1 MARRPRAVNGAM
13 LKTITSSS
21 AVLEVAGFLLANY
34 GRLVRATNRM
44 RYEPATGFYDPFDRN
59 RAVIVALWHGEHFL
73 APLLGRKGDRL
84 TPLVSYHRDG
94 EILARAGRHFG
105 VTYLRGSGDNGKE
118 FHRKKALQA
127 FTGMLRELKSGGS
140 VIVTADVP
148 KISRVAGLGIVTLAK
163 HAQCPILPVAMTT
176 SLAIRL
182 SNWDRTSFGLPF
194 GRMAFARGNEIHV
207 ARDADDAALERARRE
222 VEDALNTVT
231 GRAYALARNG

>member
-1 MARRPRAVNGAM
+1 M

-21 AVLEVAGFLLANY
+21 AVLEVAGFLLASY
-34 GRLVRATNRM
+34 GRLVRATNRTIHD
-44 RYEPATGFYDPFDRN
+44 PQSFYDPFDRN
-59 RAVIVALWHGEHFL
+59 QAVIVALWHGEHFL

-118 FHRKKALQA
+118 FMRKKALQA

-148 KISRVAGLGIVTLAK
+148 KVSRVAGLGIVTLAK
-163 HAQCPILPVAMTT
+163 YSQCPILPVAMAT
-176 SLAIRL
+176 SRLIRL
-182 SNWDRTSFGLPF
+182 SNWDRTAFGLPF
-194 GRMAFARGNEIHV
+194 GRMAVARAGEIRV
-207 ARDADDAALERARRE
+207 ARDADDAALEIARLD
-222 VEDALNTVT
+222 VQNALNAVT
-231 GRAYALARNG
+231 DRAYAIARTGVT

>member
-1 MARRPRAVNGAM
+1 M
-13 LKTITSSS
+13 LKAITSSS
-21 AVLEVAGFLLANY
+21 AVLEIAGFLLANY
-34 GRLVRATNRM
+34 GRLVRVTNRVIHD
-44 RYEPATGFYDPFDRN
+44 PPQGFYDPLDDN

-118 FHRKKALQA
+118 FMRKKAMQA

-148 KISRVAGLGIVTLAK
+148 KVSRVAGLGIVTLAK
-163 HAQCPILPVAMTT
+163 YSQCPILPVAMAT
-176 SLAIRL
+176 SRLIRL
-182 SNWDRTSFGLPF
+182 SNWDRTAFSLPF
-194 GRMAFARGNEIHV
+194 GRMGLARGPEIRV
-207 ARDADDAALERARRE
+207 ARDADDTALEAARLE
-222 VEDALNTVT
+222 VQNALNAVT
-231 GRAYALARNG
+231 DRAYEIVRKGSN

>member
-1 MARRPRAVNGAM
+1 M
-13 LKTITSSS
+13 LKTLTSSS
-21 AVLEVAGFLLANY
+21 AVLEIAGFLLANY
-34 GRLVRATNRM
+34 GRLVRATNRAIHD
-44 RYEPATGFYDPFDRN
+44 PPDGFYDPFDRN

-118 FHRKKALQA
+118 FMRKKALQA

-148 KISRVAGLGIVTLAK
+148 KVSRVAGLGIVTLAK
-163 HAQCPILPVAMTT
+163 YAQCPILPIAMAT
-176 SLAIRL
+176 SRLIRL
-182 SNWDRTSFGLPF
+182 SNWDRTAFSLPF
-194 GRMAFARGNEIHV
+194 GRMALARAPEIRV
-207 ARDADDAALERARRE
+207 ARDADDAALESARLA
-222 VEDALNTVT
+222 VENALNAVT
-231 GRAYALARNG
+231 ERAYEIVRTGTT

>member
-1 MARRPRAVNGAM
+1 M

-21 AVLEVAGFLLANY
+21 AVLEAAGFLLASY
-34 GRLVRATNRM
+34 GRLVRRTNRVV
-44 RYEPATGFYDPFDRN
+44 YEPATGFFDPLDN
-59 RAVIVALWHGEHFL
+59 NQAVIVALWHGEHFL

-94 EILARAGRHFG
+94 EILARAGSYFG

-118 FHRKKALQA
+118 FHRKKAIQA

-163 HAQCPILPVAMTT
+163 YSQCPILPVAMTT
-176 SLAIRL
+176 SRFIRL
-182 SNWDRTSFGLPF
+182 SNWDRTCFGLPF
-194 GRMAFARGNEIHV
+194 GRMAVARGSEINV
-207 ARDADDAALERARRE
+207 ARDADDAALEQARGQ
-222 VEDALNTVT
+222 VEATLNAATE
-231 GRAYALARNG
+231 RAYALARNGAG

>member
-1 MARRPRAVNGAM
+1 M
-13 LKTITSSS
+13 LKAITSSS
-21 AVLEVAGFLLANY
+21 AVLELAGFLLASY
-34 GRLVRATNRM
+34 GRLVRRTNRVIHD
-44 RYEPATGFYDPFDRN
+44 PAQGFYDPLDNN

-105 VTYLRGSGDNGKE
+105 VTYLRGSGDNGRE
-118 FHRKKALQA
+118 FMRKKALQA

-163 HAQCPILPVAMTT
+163 HAQCPILPVAMAT
-176 SLAIRL
+176 SRL
-182 SNWDRTSFGLPF
+182 VRMSNWDRTAFSLPF
-194 GRMAFARGNEIHV
+194 GRMGIARGSEIHV
-207 ARDADDAALERARRE
+207 ARDADDAALEAARLA
-222 VEDALNTVT
+222 VQDALNAVT
-231 GRAYALARNG
+231 DRAYEIARNGRN

>member
-1 MARRPRAVNGAM
+1 M
-13 LKTITSSS
+13 LKAITSSS
-21 AVLEVAGFLLANY
+21 AVLELAGFLIASY
-34 GRLVRATNRM
+34 GRLVRRTNRVIHD
-44 RYEPATGFYDPFDRN
+44 PAQGFYDPLDNN

-105 VTYLRGSGDNGKE
+105 VTYLRGSGDNGRE
-118 FHRKKALQA
+118 FMRKKALQA

-163 HAQCPILPVAMTT
+163 HAQCPILPVAMAT
-176 SLAIRL
+176 SRLIRM
-182 SNWDRTSFGLPF
+182 SNWDRTAFSLPF
-194 GRMAFARGNEIHV
+194 GRMGVARGSEIHV
-207 ARDADDAALERARRE
+207 ARNADDAALEAARLA
-222 VEDALNTVT
+222 VQDALNAVT
-231 GRAYALARNG
+231 DRAYEIARNGRN

>member
-1 MARRPRAVNGAM
+1 MLRA
-13 LKTITSSS
+13 ITSSS
-21 AVLEVAGFLLANY
+21 AVLEVAGFLLASY
-34 GRLVRATNRM
+34 GRLVRRTNPAI
-44 RYEPATGFYDPFDRN
+44 YEPAAGFFDPLDNN

-118 FHRKKALQA
+118 FHRKKAIQA

-148 KISRVAGLGIVTLAK
+148 KVSRVARLGIVTLAK
-163 HAQCPILPVAMTT
+163 YSQCPIVPVAMAT
-176 SLAIRL
+176 SRLIRL
-182 SNWDRTSFGLPF
+182 SNWDRTAFGLPF
-194 GRMAFARGNEIHV
+194 GRMGIARGSEIHV
-207 ARDADDAALERARRE
+207 PRDADDAALESARSE
-222 VEDALNTVT
+222 VENALNVATE
-231 GRAYALARNG
+231 RAYAIARQETK